1 MVSNGSNSRRRR
13 LTNEEIAER
22 YKNGERTAV
31 IAGEAGITPDAI
43 RLILKKMNV
52 PMRPRGSWK
61 RKYHVNEHY
70 FKTWSNNMAYILGFF
85 AADGMIPTNGQ
96 QISFSQKDR
105 HILHLIKQEL
115 SSNHPIILNETTDVC
130 ILNINSKIIKD
141 DLIQIHGF
149 TPKKSMKV
157 RIPEIP
163 ENYKSHFVRG
173 YFDGDGCVY
182 KDKKF
187 INIVCGSKDF
197 IYSLNDMLEE
207 QVIRSQVKTFETY
220 FRLYVS
226 GKKDV
231 LNFFNW
237 IYADKGIY
245 MERKYRTFLNLL
257 K

>member
-31 IAGEAGITPDAI
+31 IA
-43 RLILKKMNV
+43 
-52 PMRPRGSWK
+52 
-61 RKYHVNEHY
+61 
-70 FKTWSNNMAYILGFF
+70 F

-157 RIPEIP
+157 QIPEIP

-197 IYSLNDMLEE
+197 IYSLSDMLEE